1 MILAEVT
8 AVEAFDPTTE
18 ANRQILET
26 VRGQFRDQAKGDLLA
41 LYTAA
46 LRDEAGVTLNQP
58 LVDSTLA
65 RFP

>member
-1 MILAEVT
+1 MILAEIT
-8 AVEAFDPTTE
+8 AVEPFDPGAE
-18 ANRQILET
+18 ANREILAT
-26 VRGQFRDQAKGDLLA
+26 VREQFREQARGDLLA

-58 LVDSTLA
+58 LLESTLA

>member
-8 AVEAFDPTTE
+8 AVEAFDPAAE
-18 ANRQILET
+18 ANKQILDT
-26 VRGQFRDQAKGDLLA
+26 VRSQFREQAQGDLLA

-46 LRDEAGVTLNQP
+46 LRDQARVTVNQP
-58 LVDSTLA
+58 LLESTLA